1 MAACPFTFAG
11 HGCQR
16 DTTPT
21 AAVCPAWRTL
31 IRRTRSGAWSETGS
45 AGIVAATIWYLIV
58 CSILMVGQ
66 SRLERYYGR
75 GFGAMPKKTKQKIT
89 EIGADH

>member
-1 MAACPFTFAG
+1 MP
-11 HGCQR
+11 
-16 DTTPT
+16 
-21 AAVCPAWRTL
+21 
-31 IRRTRSGAWSETGS
+31 
-45 AGIVAATIWYLIV
+45 GIVAATIWYLIV

-75 GFGAMPKKTKQKIT
+75 GFGAMPKKTQQKLT

>member
-1 MAACPFTFAG
+1 MP
-11 HGCQR
+11 
-16 DTTPT
+16 
-21 AAVCPAWRTL
+21 
-31 IRRTRSGAWSETGS
+31 
-45 AGIVAATIWYLIV
+45 GIVAATLWYLIV

-75 GFGAMPKKTKQKIT
+75 GFGAMPKKAQQKIT